1 MHSRRPIWGLSYFMN
16 SVGWFGHFPHRLSVG
31 LSVGLLRAA
40 AGLGLPARAFLNL
53 EIRGLLPPAPCGLI
67 PNTGRAVVRNALQ
80 PFPRAYRETYSPH
93 ERPPA
98 QRQTANP
105 ATLPPNL
112 RADCLAADS
121 PPEPTTPTQG
131 RQPKG
136 RRPTPRLY
144 PQAPGRLPTANSPPD
159 ETSSPTQ
166 GRQPKGRRPTPSLA
180 PSTGQIA
187 YRQTALPVRPT
198 PRPKAASPKA
208 DGQPRTF
215 PQAPGRLPTGNQPS
229 D

>member
-1 MHSRRPIWGLSYFMN
+1 MSPYHQHHPESPPP
-16 SVGWFGHFPHRLSVG
+16 FGG
-31 LSVGLLRAA
+31 
-40 AGLGLPARAFLNL
+40 
-53 EIRGLLPPAPCGLI
+53 
-67 PNTGRAVVRNALQ
+67 GRAVVRNALQ
-80 PFPRAYRETYSPH
+80 PFPRAYRETYPPH

-98 QRQTANP
+98 QRQTATP
-105 ATLPPNL
+105 EPYPKH

-180 PSTGQIA
+180 PKHWA
-187 YRQTALPVRPT
+187 DCLRQTALPVKPF
-198 PRPKAASPKA
+198 PRPKAASLKA
-208 DGQPRTF
+208 DGQPTAF
-215 PQAPGRLPTGNQPS
+215 PQAPGRLPAANSPPADAITPNLRPPS
-229 D
+229 NNPTV